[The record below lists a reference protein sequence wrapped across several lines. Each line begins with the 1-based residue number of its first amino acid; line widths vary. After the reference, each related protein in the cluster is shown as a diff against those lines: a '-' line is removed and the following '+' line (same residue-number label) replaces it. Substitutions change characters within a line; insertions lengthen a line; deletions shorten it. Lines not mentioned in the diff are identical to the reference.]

1 MYKIRTYNAIA
12 LKGLER
18 FGRQSYE
25 VGSDIGHPD
34 AFLLRSQKLHDVAV
48 PDSLLAVARGLALF
62 FGAFT
67 LLNVAGALR
76 TPLAPFVVL
85 VAIGKTARYAVL
97 VAATLGWLA

>member
-48 PDSLLAVARGLALF
+48 PDSLLAVAR
-62 FGAFT
+62 
-67 LLNVAGALR
+67 AGAGVNNVPIADYSRRGIVADRSSASCLGPCHTFRPR
-76 TPLAPFVVL
+76 TLD
-85 VAIGKTARYAVL
+85 KRCH
-97 VAATLGWLA
+97 